1 MVLERKTWTCHFSLQ
16 CTMIVRLHLFV
27 ITSACW
33 RKSVLVSMSR
43 THSMPPH
50 FKKCTF
56 NNNNIAQ
63 IIIIKK
69 LNYITVAILPILES
83 SCLYIF
89 FRNKILLVEKHQM
102 IESTAVAS
110 CLKKMEFTCICF
122 WIFSGRFWNN
132 TTCR

>member
-1 MVLERKTWTCHFSLQ
+1 VFVSLSTSWKGNLYNRWWRNLGRKSLSGNQ
-16 CTMIVRLHLFV
+16 MCYCYDGVRKKNMNMSFQFTMIVRLHLFV

-89 FRNKILLVEKHQM
+89 FHNKILLVEKH
-102 IESTAVAS
+102 
-110 CLKKMEFTCICF
+110 K
-122 WIFSGRFWNN
+122 W
-132 TTCR
+132 